1 MPARPTGLLVLLAA
15 VTSACRPAPPTAPT
29 HPPPTAPE
37 VVEWLLGEQVR
48 GPRTSNKG
56 VYVGVVTLD
65 LTSSPP
71 APVAHPQTCAPE
83 LVQLV
88 APGRTG
94 TWLALDASGQL
105 LQQAPAGWSPVP
117 STLPLPP
124 IAKLVASAGSPSRLE
139 LLVTVKDRGRELHL
153 LTLMDGQV
161 TGIQSIE
168 PSTFRDRRDALQ
180 RWDSGRCVDRVR
192 DCLHLTA
199 LDRDV
204 VLMREPALFEP
215 RVEVTTLP
223 RDHVFDARY
232 ANAAG
237 TKVHVLTTDA
247 CPPSP
252 APSPEPEAPAK

>member
-1 MPARPTGLLVLLAA
+1 MPAHPTGLLVTLL
-15 VTSACRPAPPTAPT
+15 VFITSACRPAPPTSPT
-29 HPPPTAPE
+29 LTPPTAPE

-71 APVAHPQTCAPE
+71 TPVAQPQTCAPD
-83 LVQLV
+83 LVQLIT
-88 APGRTG
+88 PGRTG
-94 TWLALDASGQL
+94 TWLALDSSGQL
-105 LQQAPAGWSPVP
+105 LQHASTGWSAVP
-117 STLPLPP
+117 SKLPLPP

-153 LTLMDGQV
+153 LTLRDGHV
-161 TGIQSIE
+161 TLIQSIE

-223 RDHVFDARY
+223 RDHVFDVRY

-237 TKVHVLTTDA
+237 TQVHVLTTEA
-247 CPPSP
+247 CPP
-252 APSPEPEAPAK
+252 ATPSVEPEAPAK